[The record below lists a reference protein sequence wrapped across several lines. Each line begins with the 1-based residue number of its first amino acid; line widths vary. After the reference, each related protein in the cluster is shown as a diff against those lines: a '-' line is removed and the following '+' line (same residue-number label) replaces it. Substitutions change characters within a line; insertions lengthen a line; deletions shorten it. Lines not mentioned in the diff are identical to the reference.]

1 MTSLYKPIKLIVE
14 FYYMSNSPTF
24 EIFNIENRFRIGG
37 EIGKNHTIPR
47 LIMTLGIVN
56 NRPIVRYALGMIIL
70 GG

>member
-1 MTSLYKPIKLIVE
+1 MTFVKFK
-14 FYYMSNSPTF
+14 
-24 EIFNIENRFRIGG
+24 ENRFRIGG

-56 NRPIVRYALGMIIL
+56 NIVRYALGMIIL